1 MVSKYMEDTMS
12 VDTVFAAAVE
22 RLAQEQ
28 NKELKEL
35 VHNTMKLSTPDVS
48 LREFKRIYRPDKQ
61 GRHRSLTLREAYEF
75 SRAFGKTIDEMI
87 ALGLLES

>member
-22 RLAQEQ
+22 KLAQEQ

-48 LREFKRIYRPDKQ
+48 
-61 GRHRSLTLREAYEF
+61 
-75 SRAFGKTIDEMI
+75 
-87 ALGLLES
+87 